1 MFFSTPISKFTMVPK
16 IKLSFAAAFLTC
28 LQLVAQEAK
37 KDTSYW
43 KNTSQ
48 FAFNFNQ
55 GAFSSNWVGG
65 GVNSV
70 ALGTIFNKKAEYKKE
85 KNTWTN
91 DFQFQFGTLWNKV
104 QDDWRKNADRL
115 FFDSKYAYAIAPK
128 WNLYANLN
136 LLSQIAVG
144 YQFDRTLDGGERATK
159 ITNLFAPAFLTQAVG
174 IEYKPAPYFSL
185 QVSPLSMRQTI
196 VADKALR
203 NSKIFP
209 QNSTLNNEFG
219 LLQVVADY
227 NKDVAKDVNVKWRYQ
242 GFMPYG
248 SNFGSV
254 DSRVDAQLTAKFAK
268 YFNFNLGLM
277 GMYFQSQSTK
287 IQIAQT
293 MGVGFL
299 YAW

>member
-1 MFFSTPISKFTMVPK
+1 MAL
-16 IKLSFAAAFLTC
+16 LSC
-28 LQLVAQEAK
+28 LQLMAQEAK

-43 KNTSQ
+43 KNASQ

-65 GVNSV
+65 GVNAV
-70 ALGTIFNKKAEYKKE
+70 ALGIILNKKAEYKKA
-85 KNTWTN
+85 KDTWTN

-115 FFDSKYAYAIAPK
+115 FFDSKYARALAPK

-136 LLSQIAVG
+136 LLSQVAVG
-144 YQFDRTLDGGERATK
+144 YQFDKTPDGIERATK

-174 IEYKPAPYFSL
+174 IEYKPASYFSL
-185 QVSPLSMRQTI
+185 QVSPLSMRQII
-196 VADKALR
+196 VADKTLR

-209 QNSTLNNEFG
+209 QNSAFNNEFG
-219 LLQVVADY
+219 LLQLVADY
-227 NKDVAKDVNVKWRYQ
+227 NKDVAKDVNLKWRYQ
-242 GFMPYG
+242 AFMPYG
-248 SNFGSV
+248 QGSGAV
-254 DSRVDAQLTAKFAK
+254 DNRVDAQLTAKFAK
-268 YFNFNLGLM
+268 YFNFNLGFV
-277 GMYFQSQSTK
+277 GMYFQSQSTQ